1 MPINVQQFFLQK
13 RGLGYVAP
21 ILCTMR
27 GLAEDDIEEA
37 VEFHKRISDQIGDA
51 DIFCEDNTIAE
62 SVMGEGL
69 AIGVYAEGRII
80 ALRSVSYVKGDLE
93 DAVEDLKLDPEE
105 IDNVAVMDFCVTDKA
120 FRGNYIQFFTYLHI
134 ESLMYPNRYHLYTTV
149 SPRNVFSLRN
159 VLKCGFIAV
168 DFKKKYGGHNRFVLY
183 KNLRRS
189 IPVSTRGRK
198 QVLLR
203 NFDYHPKVMEAG
215 FVGYKTRLKPNG
227 MVMLY
232 GRPLDEVPEDRR

>member
-37 VEFHKRISDQIGDA
+37 VKFHKRISNEIGDE

-62 SVMGEGL
+62 SVLGEGL
-69 AIGVYAEGRII
+69 AIGVFAEGRLIG
-80 ALRSVSYVKGDLE
+80 LRSVSYVQEHLE
-93 DAVEDLKLDPEE
+93 EAVEDLKLDPAET
-105 IDNVAVMDFCVTDKA
+105 DNVAVMDFCVIDSA
-120 FRGNYIQFFTYLHI
+120 FRGNYIQFFTYLYI
-134 ESLMYPNRYHLYTTV
+134 ESLMYPNRYHLHTTV
-149 SPRNVFSLRN
+149 SPRNVFSLKN

-183 KNLRRS
+183 KNLRKS

-198 QVLLR
+198 QILLR
-203 NFDYHPKVMEAG
+203 NHDYHPKVMEAG
-215 FVGYKTRLKPNG
+215 YVGYKTKLKPNG
-227 MVMLY
+227 MVMQY
-232 GRPLDEVPEDRR
+232 GRPLDEVPADGR